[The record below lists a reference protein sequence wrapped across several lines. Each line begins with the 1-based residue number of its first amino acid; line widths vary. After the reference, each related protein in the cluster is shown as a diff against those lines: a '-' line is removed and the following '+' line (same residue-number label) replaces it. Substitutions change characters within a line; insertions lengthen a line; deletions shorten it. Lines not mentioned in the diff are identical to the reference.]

1 MKNKIRKQYQRQL
14 NKKIKMLN
22 KSIENDPL
30 WLGRFYAYQ
39 VDCHWYHFQDNSG
52 GILTAFIRMVDKKT
66 GKYKDYR
73 LEYAPYYPTINWH
86 ITMDIANDFVV
97 EYVDAKLNGEKT
109 DWRKVARPDTSK
121 CDYAFYGG
129 NINVK

>member
-1 MKNKIRKQYQRQL
+1 MKNRMRKQYQRQL

-39 VDCHWYHFQDNSG
+39 VDCRWCRFQDNSG
-52 GILTAFIRMVDKKT
+52 GILIAFIRMVDKKT

-73 LEYAPYYPTINWH
+73 LEYAPYYITINWH

-97 EYVDAKLNGEKT
+97 EYLQESAKKEEI
-109 DWRKVARPDTSK
+109 DWNKVSRLDLSK
-121 CDYAFYGG
+121 YDYAFYGG
-129 NINVK
+129 SINVK